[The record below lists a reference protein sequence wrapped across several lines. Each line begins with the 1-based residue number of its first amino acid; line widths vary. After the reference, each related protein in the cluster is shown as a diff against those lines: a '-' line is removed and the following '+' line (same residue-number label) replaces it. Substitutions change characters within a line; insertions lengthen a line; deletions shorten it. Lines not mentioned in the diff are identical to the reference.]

1 MTDALTRYSKTDDV
15 LLQIGALNSG
25 VIPLDEDFGFRERA
39 KRLVEQWKKYLLNQP
54 DIKHRSILLLDDMRQ
69 L

>member
-1 MTDALTRYSKTDDV
+1 MTDALIRYSKIDDL
-15 LLQIGALNSG
+15 LLQIGALDSG

-39 KRLVEQWKKYLLNQP
+39 KRLVEQWKKYLLNP